1 MALSQT
7 IDADFKAAMK
17 AKDTLATSCLRLI
30 RAALKNKQK
39 ELLRPLEDSEELAVF
54 KTLAKQRRD
63 SIEQFSKAGREDLA
77 GQERKEL
84 EIIEHYL
91 PAQLDESGIASI
103 LDELFAELQPAG
115 PQDMGQVMKAAMSRF
130 AGQADGKL
138 VSQMVKQ
145 RLIGK

>member
-1 MALSQT
+1 MTLSQN

-17 AKDTLATSCLRLI
+17 AKDPLATSCLRLV

-39 ELLRPLEDSEELAVF
+39 ELLRDLEEPEELGVL

-63 SIEQFSKAGREDLA
+63 SIEQFTKAERRDLA
-77 GQERKEL
+77 DQETAEL
-84 EIIEHYL
+84 AIIERYL
-91 PAQLDESGIASI
+91 PAQMDEAGINAVLDQI
-103 LDELFAELQPAG
+103 FNELQPAG
-115 PQDMGQVMKAAMSRF
+115 PQDMGNVMKSAMARF

-145 RLIGK
+145 RLVK